1 MRCDVKRA
9 AKDSQRGAVAIEF
22 AVLFGVFFVVVY
34 AIIAYSIPMLL
45 MLTFKQVSADAA
57 RATLQVDPGNA
68 AYTQLLSREIT
79 RVVER
84 SWLPDSWLGG
94 NCPPPEQ
101 DAAGFSWTSLPG
113 QNGHPSYGNIAL
125 DARDPDAPRYVLHVC
140 LQRLYNREGA
150 SDQRAIVPTLR
161 LLGISIPSLPEE
173 GGNVVIRGAT
183 TVTL

>member
-1 MRCDVKRA
+1 MPALPNKR
-9 AKDSQRGAVAIEF
+9 QRGAVAIEF
-22 AVLFGVFFVVVY
+22 AMLFGVFFVVVY

-45 MLTFKQVSADAA
+45 MLTFKQVTADAA
-57 RATLQVDPGNA
+57 RATLQVDPANA

-84 SWLPDSWLGG
+84 SWLPQSWRSG
-94 NCPPPEQ
+94 NCPAPAQ
-101 DAAGFSWTSLPG
+101 DEAGFSWASLPG
-113 QNGHPSYGNIAL
+113 HDGQPSYGHIAL
-125 DARDPDAPRYVLHVC
+125 DARNPSAPRYVLHVC
-140 LQRLYNREGA
+140 VQRLYNREGA

-161 LLGISIPSLPEE
+161 LFGTSIPSLPAE